1 MFRSNQCRNIRA
13 LRSFPASTISGSR
26 SCGSHCCQSHRSAWA
41 GAREMRPV
49 GTRHPLRLPRRPARG
64 RLRSGCRCAS
74 VSACR
79 DTCGAQ
85 CVHGGRPALLPNR
98 NRDSSQKQAV
108 LTTFWARPISVEAIR
123 SRLRKRRVAS
133 ESLRDWSRIPS
144 REVKRGHKGARHTSD
159 SPNPLGGAKPR
170 HHRPFVA
177 ARRTAWP
184 AVSLNR

>member
-1 MFRSNQCRNIRA
+1 MFGSNQCRDVRT
-13 LRSFPASTISGSR
+13 LRNFPASAINDSC

-49 GTRHPLRLPRRPARG
+49 GTRHPLRLSRRPARG
-64 RLRSGCRCAS
+64 RLRSDCRCAS

-98 NRDSSQKQAV
+98 NRNSSQKQAV
-108 LTTFWARPISVEAIR
+108 LAPVWARPMQSADAIR
-123 SRLRKRRVAS
+123 SRARKRRVAS

-144 REVKRGHKGARHTSD
+144 CEVKRGHKGARHASD
-159 SPNPLGGAKPR
+159 SPNPLRGAKSR
-170 HHRPFVA
+170 HHRPFFA
-177 ARRTAWP
+177 ARRAT
-184 AVSLNR
+184 